1 MFVIV
6 LNFVLAPVQQAC
18 YCQLMSKHEDGAEVV
33 VSPQALGGIE
43 RAKSLT
49 SDERKGIASK
59 AAQARWAR
67 LSDPNY
73 IPTATNQGFLPIG
86 DVKLDCY
93 VLEDRRRLFHKRG
106 MAKAIGL
113 KSYGGNAFMKTL
125 SRKGLG
131 SEITPELWE
140 KINNPIVFKPRT
152 GDPAHGYEASVLID
166 VCDAIMQARSQGK
179 LLPSQQRMALRAEMI
194 FRSAAKLGI
203 IALIDEATGFIA
215 DKRKEE
221 YRELFKEYIRQECR
235 DWSEVFSRAFFDM
248 LYRLYN
254 HRRKNPSSFKH
265 PSFFGHFIRRYVYF
279 PLANSNGVIL
289 DMLDEK
295 NPVIYAKGGRR
306 HRLHEFLE
314 DVGVDALK
322 AQVWQVV
329 GIGSASRNKA
339 EFDRSFER
347 AFPRYVPQMD
357 LDFDFDSE

>member
-1 MFVIV
+1 
-6 LNFVLAPVQQAC
+6 
-18 YCQLMSKHEDGAEVV
+18 MSKHAGGTAVVV

-49 SDERKGIASK
+49 HEERIGIAK
-59 AAQARWAR
+59 RAAHARWAK
-67 LSDPNY
+67 LTDPNY
-73 IPTATNQGFLPIG
+73 VPNASHQGLLPIG
-86 DVKLDCY
+86 DVGLDCY

-131 SEITPELWE
+131 SEITPELWV
-140 KINNPIVFKPRT
+140 KINNPIVFKPLK

-166 VCDAIMQARSQGK
+166 VCDAIIQARSQGK
-179 LLPSQQRMALRAEMI
+179 LLPSQQRMAVRAEMI

-221 YRELFKEYIRQECR
+221 YRELFKEFIREECR

-254 HRRKNPSSFKH
+254 LRRKNPSSFKH
-265 PSFFGHFIRRYVYF
+265 PGFFGHFIRRYVYF
-279 PLANSNGVIL
+279 PLANSNGAIL
-289 DMLDEK
+289 EMLDEK
-295 NPVIYAKGGRR
+295 NPVVYAKGGRR
-306 HRLHEFLE
+306 YRLHQFLQE
-314 DVGVDALK
+314 IGVDALK
-322 AQVWQVV
+322 AHVWQVV

-339 EFDRSFER
+339 EFDRSFQR
-347 AFPRYVPQMD
+347 AFPRFDPQLD
-357 LDFDFDSE
+357 LDFNFDFEES